1 MVAEVSGNAVSLKI
15 RSSYPGSSS
24 IYVVVTPIL
33 VSATGETAGDGVR
46 LEVQNYRSGEEVE
59 VLVPDLVTGS
69 TYRFQVEIGNSFG
82 MAMSS
87 VLSGEFTIRG

>member
-15 RSSYPGSSS
+15 RSSYPGSSR
-24 IYVVVTPIL
+24 IYIVVTPIL

-59 VLVPDLVTGS
+59 VLVPDLVMGS